1 MNAWIWL
8 YVLRFWTLL
17 YILFVQNTHV
27 HAYVYPEKWNS
38 ISKDMVEGGLYII
51 TNFYTKEALGNLR
64 PTSSKI
70 IINFSN
76 STTVEKLAED
86 DFMIPMHKFEFI
98 DLSELLNIAIANEK
112 TENPMFSTGIS
123 FYAYLLYSCLVLIL
137 VWSYFYIYRKL
148 ICPWFV

>member
-1 MNAWIWL
+1 
-8 YVLRFWTLL
+8 
-17 YILFVQNTHV
+17 
-27 HAYVYPEKWNS
+27 
-38 ISKDMVEGGLYII
+38 MVEGGLYII

-137 VWSYFYIYRKL
+137 V
-148 ICPWFV
+148 